1 MSKPFFN
8 APDVSKFFARLKT
21 LPNIPAFC
29 CCVLRFLSRFD
40 PIVPDLLIVTFEG
53 TFSLLTLPYLS
64 KKDHPPGNVIGYGV
78 TFRLSNILF
87 LYISPTSASFT
98 IK

>member
-8 APDVSKFFARLKT
+8 APDVSKFFPRLKT

-53 TFSLLTLPYLS
+53 TFFLLTLH
-64 KKDHPPGNVIGYGV
+64 KKDHPPGNVTGCGV